1 MLGMQYF
8 YLHDLH
14 KADYYFDRF
23 MRGKFELKD
32 SKIRGLNLTSF
43 QSKIDSRV
51 QKNLNNQVAKPV
63 IDIMNRVNQLPY
75 KLKLLQMRSRDGFYK
90 LSGIEHKE
98 IHTILN
104 RTDDLLESDK
114 MHLGSNELQ

>member
-1 MLGMQYF
+1 MSNYKQAIVAFKHLLQSAWYNDNFMFEMKAYEMLGMQYF

-51 QKNLNNQVAKPV
+51 QKNLDN
-63 IDIMNRVNQLPY
+63 
-75 KLKLLQMRSRDGFYK
+75 
-90 LSGIEHKE
+90 
-98 IHTILN
+98 
-104 RTDDLLESDK
+104 
-114 MHLGSNELQ
+114 